1 MKLEEELKQTKP
13 FKSEFQKLVL
23 NIAVTSSWLNSILA
37 ERLKPFDLTP
47 PQFNVLKILNGKFPE
62 SYCNQEI
69 TQRMIDKSSNA
80 TRIVDKLKEK
90 GLVDREE
97 DPSDRRLVMIKITPN
112 GQKLLSEVDA
122 SPVSERLNTNKL
134 YEAKAKL
141 MNEWLDEIRN

>member
-1 MKLEEELKQTKP
+1 MKLEDELKQTKP

-23 NIAVTSSWLNSILA
+23 NIAVTSSWLNSILI

-97 DPSDRRLVMIKITPN
+97 DPSDRRLVIIKITPN

-122 SPVSERLNTNKL
+122 SPVSERLNINNL
-134 YEAKAKL
+134 DEEKAKL
-141 MNEWLDEIRN
+141 MNEWLEEIRG